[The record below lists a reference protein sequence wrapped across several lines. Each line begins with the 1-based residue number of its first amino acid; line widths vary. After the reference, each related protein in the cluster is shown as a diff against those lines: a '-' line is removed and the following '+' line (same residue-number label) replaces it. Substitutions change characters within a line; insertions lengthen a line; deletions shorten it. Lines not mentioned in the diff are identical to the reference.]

1 VATVDANKRLFAK
14 IADLTLLQVANHV
27 PAVIAVAI
35 AARALGAAS
44 FGVYARMA
52 SAAAIVALVVNFGFS
67 LTGVRAA
74 SLAGGVGEGLSRI
87 FSEVMAAKALLAAS
101 CLVVGALVG
110 FVVQPG
116 GDWFAFASFA
126 FVYGVALALAPTWVF
141 IAVHRVDRLIGPV
154 VVVRV
159 AAVLLVW
166 LLVRESRDVWLY
178 LGLTVGLEVTLVAW
192 LWLRT
197 HGFGIRLLRPSR
209 TAVQAT
215 LRGSLP
221 VFGAA
226 AAINLYTASG
236 PLIVGVAIG
245 NEAAGYYGLADR
257 IRQLV
262 LGALGTVSQAIY
274 PTACRVAAGLVEYR
288 EELRRGVGLLL
299 ALAAAASAAVLLTA
313 GPVIHVM
320 GGAEY
325 EPAVVLLRWMAALPL
340 LVTFSG
346 IVGNFQLV
354 AHGFNAEF
362 TAVAT
367 ITALVGV
374 PLLFALARG
383 QGLPGVGVALL
394 VTEVVAA
401 AGMLAMARRRKL
413 RSLP

>member
-1 VATVDANKRLFAK
+1 VATVDADKRLSAK
-14 IADLTLLQVANHV
+14 IADLTLLQVANHL

-44 FGVYARMA
+44 FGIYARMA

-74 SLAGGVGEGLSRI
+74 SLAGGVGQGLSRV
-87 FSEVMAAKALLAAS
+87 FSEVMAAKGLLAAS
-101 CLVVGALVG
+101 CLLVGALVG
-110 FVVQPG
+110 VVVQPDG
-116 GDWFAFASFA
+116 GWLTYGSYA

-141 IAVHRVDRLIGPV
+141 IAVHRVDRLLGPV
-154 VVVRV
+154 AVVRV
-159 AAVLLVW
+159 AAVVLVW
-166 LLVRESRDVWLY
+166 LLVRGPRDLWLY
-178 LGLTVGLEVTLVAW
+178 LGLTVALEVGLVAW

-197 HGFGIRLLRPSR
+197 HAFGIRLLRPTRS
-209 TAVQAT
+209 AVQAT

-236 PLIVGVAIG
+236 PLIVGLAIG
-245 NEAAGYYGLADR
+245 NEAAGFYGLADR

-274 PTACRVAAGLVEYR
+274 PTACRVAAGLAEYR
-288 EELRRGVGLLL
+288 GELRRGVGLLL
-299 ALAAAASAAVLLTA
+299 ALAAAASVALLATA
-313 GPVIHVM
+313 GPVIHLM
-320 GGAEY
+320 GGAGY
-325 EPAVVLLRWMAALPL
+325 QPAVVLLRWMAALPL

-374 PLLFALARG
+374 PLLFTLARG
-383 QGLPGVGVALL
+383 QGLSGVGVALL
-394 VTEVVAA
+394 ATELVAA
-401 AGMLAMARRRKL
+401 LGMLAMARRRQL
-413 RSLP
+413 RGLP

>member
-1 VATVDANKRLFAK
+1 
-14 IADLTLLQVANHV
+14 
-27 PAVIAVAI
+27 
-35 AARALGAAS
+35 
-44 FGVYARMA
+44 MA

-74 SLAGGVGEGLSRI
+74 TLAGGVGDRLSRV
-87 FSEVMAAKALLAAS
+87 FSEVMAAKAVLAAS
-101 CLVVGALVG
+101 CLVAGVLVG
-110 FVVQPG
+110 VVAQLDG
-116 GDWFAFASFA
+116 VWYAYASLA

-141 IAVHRVDRLIGPV
+141 IAVHRVDRLLVPV
-154 VVVRV
+154 LVVRV
-159 AAVLLVW
+159 ATVVLVW
-166 LLVRESRDVWLY
+166 WLVRESRDLWLY
-178 LGLTVGLEVTLVAW
+178 LGLTAALELALVAW
-192 LWLRT
+192 LWRRT

-209 TAVQAT
+209 SAVQST

-236 PLIVGVAIG
+236 PLIVGFAIG

-274 PTACRVAAGLVEYR
+274 PVACRVAAGAAENRR
-288 EELRRGVGLLL
+288 ELSKGVGLLL
-299 ALAAAASAAVLLTA
+299 VLAAATSVAMWVAA
-313 GPVIHVM
+313 GPVIHAM

-325 EPAVVLLRWMAALPL
+325 EPAVVLLRWIAALPL

-346 IVGNFQLV
+346 VVGNFQLV

-367 ITALVGV
+367 VTALFGV
-374 PLLFALARG
+374 PLLFVLARY
-383 QGLPGVGVALL
+383 QGLSGVGVALL
-394 VTEVVAA
+394 ATEVVAA
-401 AGMLAMARRRKL
+401 LGMLGMARRRHL
-413 RSLP
+413 GSLL